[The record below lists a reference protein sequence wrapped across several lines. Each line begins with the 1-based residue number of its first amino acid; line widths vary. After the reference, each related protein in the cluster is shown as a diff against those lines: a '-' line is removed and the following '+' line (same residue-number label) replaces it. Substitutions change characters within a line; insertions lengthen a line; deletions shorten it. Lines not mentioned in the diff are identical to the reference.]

1 MLNQDIRTFTLNQL
15 GTHSILR
22 GELVLLTVSEFLCKA
37 IDGSHFKNKFYAVLM
52 FSKGQGSL
60 QIDHQI
66 FEIRPNSFFF
76 INYHQAYS
84 FTGTEACEGSVILF
98 TKSFYN
104 YIYTGNRLIKSD
116 TALEDLFP
124 SITGLTAE
132 KRKDLWQSFEALKKE
147 YSSRNSLFKEIACL
161 QLKVMMLKYIR
172 NTRPVHPIQEA
183 PDRKKELADKFSEL
197 VNLNFRELKST
208 SEYAEKLSIT
218 PNYLNAVIRE
228 RLDMT
233 AGQLIKNRVILEAE
247 RLLLHTTLSIA
258 EIAYGLGFS
267 DRSHFGKYFK
277 AEKKYS
283 PNEYR
288 KKESRTV
295 INT

>member
-1 MLNQDIRTFTLNQL
+1 MLNQDIRTFTLTQIS
-15 GTHSILR
+15 THPVLR
-22 GELVLLTVSEFLCKA
+22 GELVILTISEFLRKA
-37 IDGSHFKNKFYAVLM
+37 ADGNHYKNKFYTVLM
-52 FSKGQGSL
+52 FSKGKGSL
-60 QIDHQI
+60 QIDHQL

-84 FTGTEACEGSVILF
+84 FTGIEACEGNVVLF

-104 YIYTGNRLIKSD
+104 YIYTGNRIIKSD
-116 TALEDLFP
+116 TALADLSP
-124 SITGLTAE
+124 CITGLTGE
-132 KRKDLWQSFEALKKE
+132 KRKDLWQSSEALKKE
-147 YSSRNSLFKEIACL
+147 YSTQNSLSKEIACL

-172 NTRPVHPIQEA
+172 NTRPVYAIQEA
-183 PDRKKELADKFSEL
+183 PDRKKELADRFSAL
-197 VNLNFRELKST
+197 VNLHFRELKST
-208 SEYAEKLSIT
+208 SEYAGKLNIT

-233 AGQLIKNRVILEAE
+233 AGQIIKNRVILEAE

-258 EIAYGLGFS
+258 EIAYDLGFS

-277 AEKKYS
+277 AEKKHS

-288 KKESRTV
+288 KKESRPV
-295 INT
+295 DNT